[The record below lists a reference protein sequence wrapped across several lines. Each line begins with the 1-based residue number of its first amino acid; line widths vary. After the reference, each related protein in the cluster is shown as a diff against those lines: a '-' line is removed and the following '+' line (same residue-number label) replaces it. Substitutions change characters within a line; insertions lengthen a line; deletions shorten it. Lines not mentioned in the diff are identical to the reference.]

1 MLLCGIIDELMK
13 STKHN
18 ANVSFFFCQATDDRI
33 NNATAVLCGLI
44 YQLVNQ
50 QKSLLSHIENE
61 SDLGKPR
68 FKGVSAWT
76 AFSKI
81 FISILG
87 DPRLRTTYL
96 IIDALDEC
104 TTDLSLLLS
113 FVSQKSSTSSGVK
126 WIVSSRN
133 WPIIEE
139 GLNTATQ
146 KVRLCLE
153 LNKDSV
159 AMAVK
164 TYIRLKVEQLA
175 DRKKYDND
183 TRDAVQRHLSSNAND
198 TFLWVALVCQE
209 LAHLNVRRHHTL
221 EKLHAF
227 PPGLDELYQR
237 MMDQI
242 SSSTDAELCKSILA
256 VVSVVHRPI
265 TLVELMS
272 FIDMPR
278 RISNKYEALVEIVG
292 HCGSFLTVREC
303 MISFV
308 HQSAKDF
315 LLNKAFEQIFPSGME
330 ETHYTIFSRSL
341 QIMSRTVR
349 RDIYG
354 LGAPGFHFDE
364 IKQPSPDPLA
374 AARYSCVYWVEHLR
388 DCDPSKRA
396 NNDLQDGGSIDNFLR
411 WNYLHWIEAL
421 SLLSRMSE
429 GILSMVTLYHLVQ
442 VRSLIPVVLFYYLG
456 SVLTSF

>member
-1 MLLCGIIDELMK
+1 L
-13 STKHN
+13 N
-18 ANVSFFFCQATDDRI
+18 
-33 NNATAVLCGLI
+33 
-44 YQLVNQ
+44 
-50 QKSLLSHIENE
+50 EN
-61 SDLGKPR
+61 
-68 FKGVSAWT
+68 
-76 AFSKI
+76 
-81 FISILG
+81 
-87 DPRLRTTYL
+87 
-96 IIDALDEC
+96 
-104 TTDLSLLLS
+104 
-113 FVSQKSSTSSGVK
+113 
-126 WIVSSRN
+126 
-133 WPIIEE
+133 
-139 GLNTATQ
+139 
-146 KVRLCLE
+146 
-153 LNKDSV
+153 SV
-159 AMAVK
+159 AVAVQ

-175 DRKKYDND
+175 DQKKYDND

-242 SSSTDAELCKSILA
+242 SSSADAELCKTILA

-278 RISNKYEALVEIVG
+278 GISDKYEALADIVG

-303 MISFV
+303 IISFV

-315 LLNKAFEQIFPSGME
+315 LLKKAFEQIFPSGME

-341 QIMSRTVR
+341 QIMSRTVS

-354 LGAPGFHFDE
+354 LGALGFHIDE
-364 IKQPSPDPLA
+364 IRQPSPDPLA

-396 NNDLQDGGSIDNFLR
+396 NNDLQDGGSVDNFLR
-411 WNYLHWIEAL
+411 QNYLHWIEAL
-421 SLLSRMSE
+421 SLLGRMSE
-429 GILSMVTLYHLVQ
+429 GILSMATLYHLVQ

>member
-1 MLLCGIIDELMK
+1 
-13 STKHN
+13 
-18 ANVSFFFCQATDDRI
+18 
-33 NNATAVLCGLI
+33 
-44 YQLVNQ
+44 
-50 QKSLLSHIENE
+50 
-61 SDLGKPR
+61 
-68 FKGVSAWT
+68 
-76 AFSKI
+76 
-81 FISILG
+81 
-87 DPRLRTTYL
+87 
-96 IIDALDEC
+96 
-104 TTDLSLLLS
+104 
-113 FVSQKSSTSSGVK
+113 
-126 WIVSSRN
+126 
-133 WPIIEE
+133 
-139 GLNTATQ
+139 
-146 KVRLCLE
+146 
-153 LNKDSV
+153 
-159 AMAVK
+159 
-164 TYIRLKVEQLA
+164 
-175 DRKKYDND
+175 
-183 TRDAVQRHLSSNAND
+183 
-198 TFLWVALVCQE
+198 
-209 LAHLNVRRHHTL
+209 
-221 EKLHAF
+221 
-227 PPGLDELYQR
+227 
-237 MMDQI
+237 
-242 SSSTDAELCKSILA
+242 
-256 VVSVVHRPI
+256 
-265 TLVELMS
+265 MS

-292 HCGSFLTVREC
+292 HCGSFLTGREC